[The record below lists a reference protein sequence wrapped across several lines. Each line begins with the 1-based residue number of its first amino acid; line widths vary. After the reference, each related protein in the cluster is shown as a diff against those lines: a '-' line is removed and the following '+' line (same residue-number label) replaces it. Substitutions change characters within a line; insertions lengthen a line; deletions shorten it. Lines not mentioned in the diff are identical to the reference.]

1 MWIDRMDQDNLKT
14 LRRQQST
21 DEISPRSEPSHPD
34 VPKTDVQKDVSFLR
48 SDTSRAP
55 SSSSVGVRSSA
66 NERERRVDDVD
77 EVDDGVDDDE
87 AVPHV
92 GGFVGGDDAIIVV
105 EMSRAAGGA
114 ARRLSRGTAVRS
126 ARPPVLSIHIA
137 STNRLGIAPSCRTDK
152 SGESGC
158 CLSSFSSWWWS
169 TTQPMQFI
177 TKLAQGKRC

>member
-1 MWIDRMDQDNLKT
+1 M
-14 LRRQQST
+14 
-21 DEISPRSEPSHPD
+21 
-34 VPKTDVQKDVSFLR
+34 
-48 SDTSRAP
+48 
-55 SSSSVGVRSSA
+55 GVRSSA